1 MTKVCRQN
9 SFGKFVTL
17 GRRKNE
23 RDRNSYETPDKPCG
37 LEGQGSMSPIFRR
50 LGYFEIGYQSPLVFF
65 AFLDRMADC
74 YFGDETINRRPEGIM
89 EKRKL
94 RIMGHEVTIILA
106 EFIPR
111 DLVLFV
117 SPADA
122 KEIEALVEI
131 SERVMKYL
139 KATEELRREGPK
151 R

>member
-1 MTKVCRQN
+1 
-9 SFGKFVTL
+9 
-17 GRRKNE
+17 
-23 RDRNSYETPDKPCG
+23 
-37 LEGQGSMSPIFRR
+37 
-50 LGYFEIGYQSPLVFF
+50 
-65 AFLDRMADC
+65 MADC